1 VGLPVFLGAESMPQR
16 AFGQVPGFAYRMGAG
31 AFRAAVASDGA
42 LVPLLNRYTQAMF
55 VQVAQTAA
63 CNRVHPVDRRCARWL
78 LQTHDRVGEDAYM
91 LTQEFLAQMLG
102 VRRPSVNAAA
112 RTLQEAGLIKYVRG
126 RIRILDRE
134 GLESASCACY
144 GIIHR
149 EFDRLLG
156 HQ

>member
-1 VGLPVFLGAESMPQR
+1 
-16 AFGQVPGFAYRMGAG
+16 
-31 AFRAAVASDGA
+31 
-42 LVPLLNRYTQAMF
+42 
-55 VQVAQTAA
+55 
-63 CNRVHPVDRRCARWL
+63 
-78 LQTHDRVGEDAYM
+78 
-91 LTQEFLAQMLG
+91 MLG